1 MKKNGI
7 LNSDIDKILADLGH
21 TDTLII
27 ADMGLPIPK
36 GVSKIDLALKPGT
49 PSFIDVLSIM
59 LNEMAVESV
68 TVASEIKQ
76 NNIDQLNRIEDYLTD
91 STPINFVSHAEFKK
105 ESENAKV
112 IIRTGENSPYSNII
126 LQAGVTF

>member
-36 GVSKIDLALKPGT
+36 GVSKIDIALIPGT
-49 PSFIDVLSIM
+49 PSFIDVLSII
-59 LNEMAVESV
+59 LNEMAVESA

-76 NNIDQLNRIEDYLTD
+76 NNIDQLNRIEDYLTE
-91 STPINFVSHAEFKK
+91 STPIDFVSHAEFKK

-112 IIRTGENSPYSNII
+112 IIRTGENTPYSNII
-126 LQAGVTF
+126 LRAGVTF